1 MRSVEIRHEYKRS
14 LAKMEMEKFVILFY
28 LEFLLMPRK
37 KGILSPLE
45 LFFFFFTSVKTKHF
59 GFVVEVFSSFF
70 G

>member
-45 LFFFFFTSVKTKHF
+45 LFFFFY
-59 GFVVEVFSSFF
+59 FSEN
-70 G
+70 